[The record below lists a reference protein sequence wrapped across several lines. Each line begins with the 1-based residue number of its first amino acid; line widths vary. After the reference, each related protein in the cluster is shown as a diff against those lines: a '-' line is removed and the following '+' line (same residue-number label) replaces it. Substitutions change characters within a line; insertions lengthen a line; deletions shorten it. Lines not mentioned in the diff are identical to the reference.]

1 MTLGINSLK
10 SLSPSNPVAP
20 LQAPQA
26 PVQQPTESLQTRVQ
40 APAPTPVPHAGA
52 ALTDSQ
58 AIANFDHQISGLK
71 VPELQAQ
78 VADVASG
85 TQMPEFLKHVLGQES
100 VGAEVHG
107 AMSVGGGYAGNTI
120 GGIQEVFKNPTV
132 ASGTPSSEAYN
143 VSNQVTSKDSEKWVI
158 SGNNRADADGNCLNE
173 GAKVAAAFGIFVSA
187 LGLINSSAQI
197 HKGRKEAGISEE
209 MGKQSQVRTQTAT
222 LLDRLAHP
230 LAEGGPLS
238 AEQKQTLTQNLT
250 DMAQTLTDGL
260 APGKTLSADARQ
272 FMQVSLDRINAVK
285 DALPNP
291 AKADLLALSKHLKGD
306 AAALKNLSEITK
318 NEANLDK
325 LMGSVGVVSNL
336 NGLANGGLT
345 IMSIVHSTGT
355 TLGNQ
360 AAQGLIFTQA
370 VSGVGMIVTG
380 AIGAYQDHKAI
391 KESEGRLERLG
402 TYQAHRPEIAEG
414 PDKAKNTQERTEVA
428 DVGKL
433 VKTEADNT
441 IKTRWWSKLKNIATV
456 VAGVALTIGVCVAAA
471 AFVASPIGWAVGGL
485 AAVAGIGIACYKLY
499 QKHQQQKTIDTL
511 DGQQQ
516 RVSSEV
522 KTLKAEQQR
531 LSALPGMD
539 QARNDK
545 AEYDQLKAAL
555 PGKKNTLD
563 GLEREKSRLTQ
574 ENEVAEAQ
582 IQLHTGNL
590 EGLMK
595 QLATFTPETSTPS
608 RELERQSVIGSIR
621 DSEHILAQNQ
631 RIKLD
636 NTESLVGVEQQLAV
650 QRPEIARDEQRI
662 EALRPNQEFLT
673 ELTNIEAALPA
684 REKLQG
690 EIESRL
696 RQVSPDHATRDLVRL
711 IQSGNQDAK
720 DFARDVLQ
728 IPREALEG
736 ATPAIQAEL
745 IRKNIGT
752 AYL

>member
-10 SLSPSNPVAP
+10 NLSSSNPVAP

-26 PVQQPTESLQTRVQ
+26 PVQKPSEPVQTRVQ
-40 APAPTPVPHAGA
+40 AQPQAPLPHTGA
-52 ALTDSQ
+52 VLTDSQ
-58 AIANFDHQISGLK
+58 TIANFDHQINGLK
-71 VPELQAQ
+71 VPELQTQ
-78 VADVASG
+78 VADVASE

-107 AMSVGGGYAGNTI
+107 AMGVGGGYAGNTI
-120 GGIQEVFKNPTV
+120 GGIHEVFKNAHV
-132 ASGTPSSEAYN
+132 ADPKATDAYN
-143 VSNQVTSKDSEKWVI
+143 VSNQVTSKDSEKWAI

-173 GAKVAAAFGIFVSA
+173 GAKVAAAFGIFVSV

-197 HKGRKEAGISEE
+197 HKGRNEAGISEE
-209 MGKQSQVRTQTAT
+209 MGKQGQVRNQTAV
-222 LLDRLAHP
+222 LLERFANP
-230 LAEGGPLS
+230 EAEGGPLS
-238 AEQKQTLTQNLT
+238 GEEMNSLTKNLT
-250 DMAQTLTDGL
+250 DMAKPLSDGL
-260 APGKTLSADARQ
+260 APGNTLSEDARQ
-272 FMQVSLDRINAVK
+272 FMQISLDRINAVK
-285 DALPNP
+285 DALPVVNGP
-291 AKADLLALSKHLKGD
+291 AIQTLCQHLKAD

-318 NEANLDK
+318 DESNLNK

-402 TYQAHRPEIAEG
+402 TYQANRPEIAEG
-414 PDKAKNTQERTEVA
+414 PDKVQKTQAREKVA

-485 AAVAGIGIACYKLY
+485 AAVAGIGIAAYKLY

-511 DGQQQ
+511 DGQHQ
-516 RVSSEV
+516 RVSTEV
-522 KTLKAEQQR
+522 KALKAEQQR
-531 LSALPGMD
+531 LSDLPGMP
-539 QARNDK
+539 QARIDK
-545 AEYDQLKAAL
+545 PEYDRLKADL
-555 PGKKNTLD
+555 PGKQATVGALKTETAQLTRANEEAQATIQRHQERL
-563 GLEREKSRLTQ
+563 LELTQ
-574 ENEVAEAQ
+574 ELTRLNNRVEPPPTDEERNTITGVRSFSEQ
-582 IQLHTGNL
+582 I
-590 EGLMK
+590 
-595 QLATFTPETSTPS
+595 
-608 RELERQSVIGSIR
+608 I
-621 DSEHILAQNQ
+621 AQNQ
-631 RIKLD
+631 RTRLD
-636 NTESLVGVEQQLAV
+636 NTERMGEIAQRLQLLE
-650 QRPEIARDEQRI
+650 PEIAQNEQRI
-662 EALRPNQEFLT
+662 EALRPNQELLT

-720 DFARDVLQ
+720 DFARDVLL

>member
-10 SLSPSNPVAP
+10 NLSSSNPVAP

-26 PVQQPTESLQTRVQ
+26 PVQKPSEPVQTRVQ
-40 APAPTPVPHAGA
+40 AQPQAPAPHAGA
-52 ALTDSQ
+52 ALTDTQ

-78 VADVASG
+78 VAEVASG

-107 AMSVGGGYAGNTI
+107 ALSIGGGYAGNTI
-120 GGIQEVFKNPTV
+120 GGIHELGNNPFVFD
-132 ASGTPSSEAYN
+132 PSSSTKYD
-143 VSNQVTSKDSEKWVI
+143 VSGQVTQDTTEKWLI
-158 SGNNRADADGNCLNE
+158 SGNNRADASGTALNE
-173 GAKVAAAFGIFVSA
+173 GAKVAAAFGIFVSV
-187 LGLINSSAQI
+187 LGLVNSQMQLDNGAA
-197 HKGRKEAGISEE
+197 KE
-209 MGKQSQVRTQTAT
+209 T
-222 LLDRLAHP
+222 
-230 LAEGGPLS
+230 LS
-238 AEQKQTLTQNLT
+238 AELGARGKFRQDTALLMDKLAIPADQPGALTAEQHGKLQTNLN
-250 DMAQTLTDGL
+250 DIAKLLEKGLENDKL
-260 APGKTLSADARQ
+260 APDARQ
-272 FMQVSLDRINAVK
+272 FMQVSLDRIKAVK
-285 DALPNP
+285 DHLPNP
-291 AKADLLALSKHLKGD
+291 PAAAVQTLSQHLKAD
-306 AAALKNLSEITK
+306 AAALKNLSTITQK
-318 NEANLDK
+318 EANLD
-325 LMGSVGVVSNL
+325 LLLGSVGLATNM
-336 NGLANGGLT
+336 NGLINGGLT

-355 TLGNQ
+355 TLGNM
-360 AAQGLIFTQA
+360 AAQGLILTQA
-370 VSGVGMIVTG
+370 VSGVGMMVTG

-402 TYQAHRPEIAEG
+402 TYQANRPEIAEG
-414 PDKAKNTQERTEVA
+414 PDKVQKTQAREKVA

-485 AAVAGIGIACYKLY
+485 AAVAGIGIAAYKLY

-516 RVSSEV
+516 RVSTEV

-531 LSALPGMD
+531 LSDLPGMP
-539 QARNDK
+539 QARIDK
-545 AEYDQLKAAL
+545 PEYDRLKADL
-555 PGKKNTLD
+555 PGKRTN
-563 GLEREKSRLTQ
+563 LESLQSEKKRLSQ

-582 IQLHTGNL
+582 IQLHTGHL
-590 EGLMK
+590 DGLMK
-595 QLATFTPETSTPS
+595 QLATFTPETSTPK
-608 RELERQSVIGSIR
+608 RELERESVLGSIR
-621 DSEHILAQNQ
+621 DSERILAQNQ

-650 QRPEIARDEQRI
+650 LRPEIAQNEQRI
-662 EALRPNQEFLT
+662 EALRPNQELLT
-673 ELTNIEAALPA
+673 QLTQIEAALPA

-696 RQVSPDHATRDLVRL
+696 RQVSPDHATRDLVRM
-711 IQSGNQDAK
+711 IQSGNSDAK

-745 IRKNIGT
+745 IRKNIGA

>member
-1 MTLGINSLK
+1 MTLGVNSLK
-10 SLSPSNPVAP
+10 NLSTSNPVAP

-26 PVQQPTESLQTRVQ
+26 PVQKPSEPVQMRVQ
-40 APAPTPVPHAGA
+40 AQPQAPAPHAGA

-78 VADVASG
+78 VAEVASG

-107 AMSVGGGYAGNTI
+107 AMGVGGGYAGNTI
-120 GGIQEVFKNPTV
+120 GGIHEVFKNAHV
-132 ASGTPSSEAYN
+132 ADPKATDAYN
-143 VSNQVTSKDSEKWVI
+143 VSNQVTSKDSEKWAI

-187 LGLINSSAQI
+187 LGLINSSVQI
-197 HKGRKEAGISEE
+197 HKGRNEASISEE
-209 MGKQSQVRTQTAT
+209 MGKQSQVRNQTAT

-230 LAEGGPLS
+230 LADGGPLS
-238 AEQKQTLTQNLT
+238 EEQHETLTKNLT

-260 APGKTLSADARQ
+260 APGNTLSADAQQ
-272 FMQVSLDRINAVK
+272 FMQISLDRINAVK

-291 AKADLLALSKHLKGD
+291 AKADLQALSKHLKAD

-318 NEANLDK
+318 NESNLNK

-402 TYQAHRPEIAEG
+402 TYEAHRPEIAEG
-414 PDKAKNTQERTEVA
+414 PNKAKATQERAEVA

-516 RVSSEV
+516 RVSTEV

-531 LSALPGMD
+531 LSGLPEVA
-539 QARNDK
+539 QARLDK
-545 AEYDQLKAAL
+545 PEYDQLKAGL
-555 PGKKNTLD
+555 PAKEQERT
-563 GLEREKSRLTQ
+563 GLRDERERLNTANQKSQEKIAEHRGIIEDLTR
-574 ENEVAEAQ
+574 Q
-582 IQLHTGNL
+582 IDAVPPPANRDNL
-590 EGLMK
+590 
-595 QLATFTPETSTPS
+595 
-608 RELERQSVIGSIR
+608 IGVRGFSESI
-621 DSEHILAQNQ
+621 I
-631 RIKLD
+631 
-636 NTESLVGVEQQLAV
+636 EQQTRGIDENRARIQVIMDRLQV
-650 QRPEIARDEQRI
+650 LEPEIGDDQTRI
-662 EALRPNQEFLT
+662 GELRPNQQLLT
-673 ELTNIEAALPA
+673 QLTNIEAALPA

-728 IPREALEG
+728 IPCEALEG

-745 IRKNIGT
+745 IRKNIGA